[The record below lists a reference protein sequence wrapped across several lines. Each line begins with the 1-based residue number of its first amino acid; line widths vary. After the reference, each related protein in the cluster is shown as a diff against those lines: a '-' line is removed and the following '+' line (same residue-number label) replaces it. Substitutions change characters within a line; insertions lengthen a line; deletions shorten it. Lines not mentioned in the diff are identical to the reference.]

1 MSQITLGMIVGNR
14 NFFPDSLCEE
24 GRRDVLE
31 ILRTQGFQVIS
42 LTPQDTN
49 LGTVET
55 WDDARKCANLFKE
68 HGDQI
73 DGILVT
79 LPNFGDERGVANAI
93 RLSGLKVPVLVHAF
107 ADDPNKMDLA
117 HRRDSFCGK
126 LSVCNNLKQYG
137 IPFSLTSKHTVAP
150 ADTSFA
156 KDLEWFAA
164 ICRVVKT
171 LQGARIGAIG
181 TRPPNFNTVRYS
193 EKLLEAA
200 GISVEPLDLSEVF
213 GEIERLADTEPQVQK
228 LLTDIGGYIRTTG
241 VPQDALLKMAKLG
254 VVIDRWVE
262 ENELIG
268 TAIQCWTSMEEF
280 FGIVPCAVM
289 SMMSNRL
296 IPSACEVDV
305 TGLIG
310 MLALQAASQ
319 KPSAIVDWN
328 NNYGD
333 HLDKAVAF
341 HCSNF
346 PRDLMEDPSMGYQD
360 IIAGTVG
367 KENTYGAVTGR
378 IKPGPFSFARVS
390 TDDTNGIVRAYV
402 GEGEFT
408 DDSLTTFGGY
418 GVVRIPNLQH
428 LLHHICSNGFEHHV
442 AITPSQVAAAIY
454 EAFDKYLGWDT
465 YYHRA

>member
-280 FGIVPCAVM
+280 
-289 SMMSNRL
+289 
-296 IPSACEVDV
+296 
-305 TGLIG
+305 
-310 MLALQAASQ
+310 LA
-319 KPSAIVDWN
+319 
-328 NNYGD
+328 
-333 HLDKAVAF
+333 
-341 HCSNF
+341 
-346 PRDLMEDPSMGYQD
+346 
-360 IIAGTVG
+360 
-367 KENTYGAVTGR
+367 
-378 IKPGPFSFARVS
+378 
-390 TDDTNGIVRAYV
+390 
-402 GEGEFT
+402 
-408 DDSLTTFGGY
+408 
-418 GVVRIPNLQH
+418 
-428 LLHHICSNGFEHHV
+428 
-442 AITPSQVAAAIY
+442 
-454 EAFDKYLGWDT
+454 
-465 YYHRA
+465 